1 MFRWIIGKSLSLRFL
16 LVFGAVALVL
26 FGADSVRRMKVDVF
40 PEFAPPLVEIQ
51 TEAPGL
57 STEEVEALVTVP
69 LEQSFSGLSGLT
81 TLRSKSVPGLSS
93 ILMIF
98 ERGTDLM
105 RARQLVQERLSQA
118 KPLLPNVAAP
128 PVILQP
134 LSATSRVMKIGMLSD
149 TQTLIEL
156 SEVYRWKIRP
166 RLMAIPGVANI
177 AAWGPRK
184 MQLQVQADPRRLQ
197 ELGVS
202 LTQLVEATS
211 DSMSVGILAY
221 KAGAKTGTGGILDA
235 DGSRVQIRHI
245 LPVATAEELSR
256 VAILANDGTVFRLG
270 EVADVVVGHPP
281 MIGDGIVNDEPGL
294 LLVVEKFPWANTLEV
309 TNNIE
314 AAFAAMRP
322 GLTGIEVDTTIFRPA
337 SFIEIS
343 IENLTRA
350 MMLGSVMVMLV
361 LIAFLY
367 EWRAALI
374 SVVAIPISL
383 TAAVLVL
390 NQFGTTLNTM
400 ILAGFVIALG
410 EVVDDAIIDVEN
422 IMRRLRENRALGNPR
437 SAAAVILDASLEIR
451 GAVVFATLIIVVAVS
466 PVFFLSGLSGA
477 FFQPLALAY
486 VLALLAS
493 MVVALTVTPA
503 LSLILMA
510 NVPAEQ
516 RESPLV
522 PWLRRGYSAILAR
535 LLKTPQIAY
544 WSSAAVVVVGLAV
557 LPLLGHS
564 LLPNFKER
572 DFLMHWVTKPGTSYP
587 EMNRITIAASKELRA
602 IPGVRNFGAH
612 VGRAVQSDEVVGINF
627 TENWV
632 SVDEAAD
639 YDTTLAAIQEVV
651 DGYPGLYRDVL
662 TYLKERIR
670 EVLTGSSEAIVIRI
684 YGPDLGTLREKAS
697 ELQEALRGID
707 GMIDLHTELQEDIP
721 HIAIEVDLEAAARY
735 AVTPGEVRRAQATL
749 VAGLEVS
756 DIYLPAQLFDII
768 VTGSPDTRDSV
779 SSIRELLIDTPAGGH
794 VRLDQIA
801 DVSIKPTPNFIR
813 RENHSRRIDVSANVA
828 GRDLG
833 SVVAEVEDRLAAFP
847 FPLEYHAQVIGEYA
861 ERAAAQNRLLASAL
875 VASLAIFL
883 LLQKSVRSWRLAA
896 MAFLALPS
904 ALVGG
909 VLATAVSGGVISL
922 GTLVG
927 FLTVLGIASR
937 NGILLIQHCRHI
949 ERREGGVF
957 GPELVVRA
965 ATERLRPILMTALV
979 TSLAISPLVILG
991 NIPGHEIEHPMAV
1004 VIIGGLVTSTLLNL
1018 FAMPCLYLRFGKT
1031 RDTAPKAGAAQV
1043 EFHRHTA

>member
-1 MFRWIIGKSLSLRFL
+1 MFRWIIGGSLSLRYL
-16 LVFGAVALVL
+16 LAFGAAVLVI
-26 FGADSVRRMKVDVF
+26 FGADSVRHMKMDVF
-40 PEFAPPLVEIQ
+40 PEFAPPIVEIQ

-57 STEEVEALVTVP
+57 STEEVEALVTIP
-69 LEQSFSGLSGLT
+69 LEQSFNGLSGLK
-81 TLRSKSVPGLSS
+81 TLRSKTVPGLSS

-98 ERGTDLM
+98 ERGTDLLG
-105 RARQLVQERLSQA
+105 ARQMVQERLSQA
-118 KPLLPNVAAP
+118 QPLLPNVAPP

-134 LSATSRVMKIGMLSD
+134 LSATSRVMKIGILSD
-149 TQTLIEL
+149 EMSLVEL
-156 SEVYRWKIRP
+156 SEIYRWKIRP
-166 RLMAIPGVANI
+166 RLMGIPGVANI

-184 MQLQVQADPRRLQ
+184 LQLQVQADPKRLQ
-197 ELGVS
+197 ELGVT
-202 LTQLVEATS
+202 LTQLVESTS
-211 DSMSVGILAY
+211 DAMSVGLLAY
-221 KAGAKTGTGGILDA
+221 KVGAKTGTGGIMDTG
-235 DGSRVQIRHI
+235 DSRVQLRHI
-245 LPVATAEELSR
+245 LPVVTAEELSK
-256 VAILANDGTVFRLG
+256 VSLLAKDGTVFKLG
-270 EVADVVVGHPP
+270 EVANVVSGHPP
-281 MIGDGIVNDEPGL
+281 LIGDGIVNDEPGL

-309 TNNIE
+309 TNSVE
-314 AAFAAMRP
+314 AAFEAMKP
-322 GLTGIEVDTTIFRPA
+322 GLSGIEVDTTIFRPA

-343 IENLTRA
+343 IENLSRA

-374 SVVAIPISL
+374 SVVAIPMSL
-383 TAAVLVL
+383 TAAVLVM
-390 NQFGTTLNTM
+390 NYFGATLNTM

-410 EVVDDAIIDVEN
+410 EVVDDAIIDIEN
-422 IMRRLRENRALGNPR
+422 IMRRLRENRAMGSPR
-437 SAAAVILDASLEIR
+437 SDRRVILDASLEIR

-477 FFQPLALAY
+477 FFQPLAMAY
-486 VLALLAS
+486 VLALIAS

-503 LSLILMA
+503 LSLILMG
-510 NVPAEQ
+510 NVPVER
-516 RESPLV
+516 RESPMVL
-522 PWLRRGYSAILAR
+522 WLQRKYGA
-535 LLKTPQIAY
+535 LLSKLLMTPRIAFRA
-544 WSSAAVVVVGLAV
+544 AAVVAVVGLAV
-557 LPLLGHS
+557 LPTLGHS
-564 LLPNFKER
+564 LLPSFKER

-587 EMNRITIAASKELRA
+587 EMSRITIAASKELRA

-632 SVDEAAD
+632 SVDPAAD
-639 YDTTLAAIQEVV
+639 YDSTLAAIQEVV

-684 YGPDLGTLREKAS
+684 YGPELKTLREKAA
-697 ELQEALRGID
+697 ELQGALRGID
-707 GMIDLHTELQEDIP
+707 GVVDLHTELQEEIP
-721 HIAIEVDLEAAARY
+721 HIAIEVDLESAARY
-735 AVTPGEVRRAQATL
+735 AITPGEVRRAQATL

-756 DIYLPAQLFDII
+756 DIYLPAQLYDI
-768 VTGSPDTRDSV
+768 VVRGTPEARSSL
-779 SSIRELLIDTPAGGH
+779 SSIKEMLIDIPAGGQ

-813 RENHSRRIDVSANVA
+813 RENNSRRIDVSANVS

-833 SVVAEVEDRLAAFP
+833 SVVADIEKRLADVQ
-847 FPLEYHAQVIGEYA
+847 FPLEYHAEVLGEYA

-875 VASLAIFL
+875 VAALAIFL
-883 LLQKSVRSWRLAA
+883 LLQMSVGNWRLAA

-909 VLATAVSGGVISL
+909 VIATYIGGGVISL

-937 NGILLIQHCRHI
+937 NGILLIQHCRHL
-949 ERREGGVF
+949 ESQEGGVF
-957 GPELVVRA
+957 GPALIVQA
-965 ATERLRPILMTALV
+965 ARERLRPILMTALV
-979 TSLAISPLVILG
+979 TSLAIAPLVVLG

-1018 FAMPCLYLRFGKT
+1018 FAMPCLYLRFGKVST
-1031 RDTAPKAGAAQV
+1031 RDSDQEIGQTQPA
-1043 EFHRHTA
+1043 

>member
-1 MFRWIIGKSLSLRFL
+1 MFRWIIGGSLSLRYL
-16 LVFGAVALVL
+16 LAFGAVVLVI
-26 FGADSVRRMKVDVF
+26 FGADSVRQMKMDVF
-40 PEFAPPLVEIQ
+40 PEFAPPIVEVQ

-69 LEQSFSGLSGLT
+69 LEQSFNGLAGLK
-81 TLRSKSVPGLSS
+81 TLRSKTVPGLSS

-98 ERGTDLM
+98 DRGTDLM
-105 RARQLVQERLSQA
+105 LARQTVQERLSQA
-118 KPLLPNVAAP
+118 QPMLPNVAAP

-134 LSATSRVMKIGMLSD
+134 LSATSRVMKIGILSD
-149 TQTLIEL
+149 AMSLVEL

-184 MQLQVQADPRRLQ
+184 LQLQVQADPKRLQ
-197 ELGVS
+197 ELGVT
-202 LTQLVEATS
+202 LTQVVESTS
-211 DSMSVGILAY
+211 DAMSVGLLAY
-221 KAGAKTGTGGILDA
+221 KVGAKTGTGGIMETGD
-235 DGSRVQIRHI
+235 SRVQMRHI
-245 LPVATAEELSR
+245 LPVVTAEELAKVS
-256 VAILANDGTVFRLG
+256 ILSKDGTVYKLG
-270 EVADVVVGHPP
+270 DVADVVSGHPP
-281 MIGDGIVNDEPGL
+281 LIGDGIVNDGPGL

-309 TNNIE
+309 TKGVE
-314 AAFAAMRP
+314 AAFEAMRP
-322 GLTGIEVDTTIFRPA
+322 GLSGIEVDTTIFRPA

-343 IENLTRA
+343 IDNLSRA

-374 SVVAIPISL
+374 SVIAIPVSL
-383 TAAVLVL
+383 TAAVLVM

-410 EVVDDAIIDVEN
+410 EVVDDAIIDIEN
-422 IMRRLRENRALGNPR
+422 IMRRLRENRTLGSPR
-437 SAAAVILDASLEIR
+437 SAAKVILEASLEIR

-486 VLALLAS
+486 VLALMAS
-493 MVVALTVTPA
+493 MVVALTITPA
-503 LSLILMA
+503 LSLILMG
-510 NVPAEQ
+510 NVPVER
-516 RESPLV
+516 RESPMVL
-522 PWLRRGYSAILAR
+522 WLQRKYSALLSR
-535 LLKTPQIAY
+535 LLKAPRIAFA
-544 WSSAAVVVVGLAV
+544 SAAVVVILGLAV
-557 LPLLGHS
+557 LPTLGHS
-564 LLPNFKER
+564 LLPSFKER

-587 EMNRITIAASKELRA
+587 EMSRITIAASKELRA

-612 VGRAVQSDEVVGINF
+612 VGRAIQSDEVVGINF

-632 SVDEAAD
+632 SVDPSAD
-639 YDTTLAAIQEVV
+639 YDETLAAIQEVV

-684 YGPDLGTLREKAS
+684 YGPDLKTLREKAA
-697 ELQEALRGID
+697 ELQGALRGVD
-707 GMIDLHTELQEDIP
+707 GIIDLHTDLQEDIP
-721 HIAIEVDLEAAARY
+721 HIAVEVDLEAAARY
-735 AVTPGEVRRAQATL
+735 AITPGEVRRAQATL

-756 DIYLPAQLFDII
+756 DIYLPAQLYDI
-768 VTGSPDTRDSV
+768 VVQGTASTRTSL
-779 SSIRELLIDTPAGGH
+779 SSIKELLIDIPAGGQ

-813 RENHSRRIDVSANVA
+813 RENNSRRIDVSANVS

-833 SVVAEVEDRLAAFP
+833 SVVADIEKRVEEIQ
-847 FPLEYHAQVIGEYA
+847 FPLEYHAEVLGEYA

-875 VASLAIFL
+875 VAALAIFL
-883 LLQKSVRSWRLAA
+883 LLQMSVGSWRLAA

-909 VLATAVSGGVISL
+909 LIATYFGGGVISL

-937 NGILLIQHCRHI
+937 NGILLIQHCHHL
-949 ERREGGVF
+949 ERQEGGVF
-957 GPELVVRA
+957 GPALIVQA
-965 ATERLRPILMTALV
+965 ARERLRPILMTALV
-979 TSLAISPLVILG
+979 TSLAIAPLVILG

-1018 FAMPCLYLRFGKT
+1018 FAMPCLYLRFGKVDPRGNNLEMGQT
-1031 RDTAPKAGAAQV
+1031 QLA
-1043 EFHRHTA
+1043 